1 MFGGC
6 NLHSLL
12 KDSMVVATNVKVA
25 LEMLQTIHIKFSTFG
40 YDLCDNVDAINGV
53 MDRI

>member
-1 MFGGC
+1 MFGSR
-6 NLHSLL
+6 NLQTLL
-12 KDSMVVATNVKVA
+12 KDTMIVAANVKVA